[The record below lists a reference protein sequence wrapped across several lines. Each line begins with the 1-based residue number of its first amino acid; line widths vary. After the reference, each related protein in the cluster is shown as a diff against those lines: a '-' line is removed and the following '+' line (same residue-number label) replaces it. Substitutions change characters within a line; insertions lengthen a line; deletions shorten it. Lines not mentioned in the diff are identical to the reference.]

1 MRRVRQNM
9 RTARLRPRPT
19 GLTLCAAGL
28 AFALACQTSPKPE
41 SRSSA
46 SRFPSESELSKLPP
60 PPSASQLGVVTQ
72 DDIGAWTLTGPFPER
87 VEMAPHAAASPFE
100 VLLSEAAAGRSGLA
114 VTSQAMHCAAR
125 EVGAFILERQRPPPV
140 ALLDFMAARCGAVG
154 ASFRQAWYHGD
165 VPSSVSDEEL
175 FSRWKPEVEKL
186 IGSSLGGGAV
196 AAGVWFGRD
205 GSRAVVSLVSTLRQ
219 VLIAPVSPVVAG
231 DQIALS
237 GEVLMNVEEI
247 SANVNQGR
255 LGYAACEMDAAVALP
270 RFALRCPL
278 AADDATAIVEVG
290 LREPGRMLG
299 ISALRILV
307 RRPNEPADRWQRAAG
322 SSELSAEPGDF
333 AQQVAAALGRVR
345 AGEELRPLGLSLPQ
359 SEAANEL
366 APYVF
371 AGSMGA
377 GSPALADL
385 AVLGLYA
392 GWQVG
397 GVVKNA
403 ALTSGMS
410 ASSLDA
416 SSWLATALERPSA
429 RAALL
434 DPEARVLAI
443 GTLASEDPPIAAA
456 LAVTYRLF
464 GEENLPA
471 EATRFFERVAK
482 AREARGRTPPARL
495 GSAAEVVQQVASE
508 LSRRNIEPRAALD
521 DALARATA
529 SSSQPVQGW
538 VLEATSID
546 DAQLPGDLVDAQSLR
561 LAVGVGY
568 YQPPAEPWGRYVVLI
583 LTAAQDVGI

>member
-1 MRRVRQNM
+1 M
-9 RTARLRPRPT
+9 RTSRLHIRAARLA
-19 GLTLCAAGL
+19 LCASGL
-28 AFALACQTSPKPE
+28 VVALACQTSPEPAP
-41 SRSSA
+41 RASA

-60 PPSASQLGVVTQ
+60 PPAASQFGAVAQ
-72 DDIGAWTLTGPFPER
+72 DDIDAWTLIGPFPER
-87 VEMAPHAAASPFE
+87 VEVAPQAAGTPFE
-100 VLLSEAAAGRSGLA
+100 ILLSEAAAGRSGLA
-114 VTSQAMHCAAR
+114 VASQAMHCAAR
-125 EVGAFILERQRPPPV
+125 EVGRFILERQRPPPV
-140 ALLDFMAARCGAVG
+140 SLLDFMAARCGAVG

-186 IGSSLGGGAV
+186 IGNSLGGGPV
-196 AAGVWFGRD
+196 AAGIWFGRN

-219 VLIAPVSPVVAG
+219 VLISPVSPVVAG

-237 GEVLMNVEEI
+237 GEALMGVEEI
-247 SANVNQGR
+247 SGHVNQGR
-255 LGYAACEMDAAVALP
+255 LGYAVCELDAGVALP

-278 AADDATAIVEVG
+278 AADDPTAIVEVG

-307 RRPNEPADRWQRAAG
+307 RRPDEPADRWQRAAG
-322 SSELSAEPGDF
+322 LSEHSAESGDF

-345 AGEELRPLGLSLPQ
+345 AGAELRPLGLSLPQ
-359 SEAANEL
+359 SEQANQL

-371 AGSMGA
+371 AGSIGV
-377 GSPALADL
+377 GSPALTDL
-385 AVLGLYA
+385 AVLGLFA

-397 GVVKNA
+397 GVVKDA

-416 SSWLATALERPSA
+416 SSWLATALERPSG

-443 GTLASEDPPIAAA
+443 GALASEDPPITAA

-471 EATRFFERVAK
+471 EAKRFFERVAR

-495 GSAAEVVQQVASE
+495 DSASAVVQQVAGE
-508 LSRRNIEPRAALD
+508 LSRRNVEPRAALD

-529 SSSQPVQGW
+529 NSSQPMQGW
-538 VLEATSID
+538 VLEAMSLD
-546 DAQLPGDLVDAQSLR
+546 DAALPEGLLDAPSLR